1 MHQHHIPLTFGFKYP
16 VKDLHED
23 SVDGVLLLC
32 ALGKMNVKKQLLVGI
47 VCIVE
52 TCIDFST

>member
-32 ALGKMNVKKQLLVGI
+32 ALGKELLGI

-52 TCIDFST
+52 TYIDFST